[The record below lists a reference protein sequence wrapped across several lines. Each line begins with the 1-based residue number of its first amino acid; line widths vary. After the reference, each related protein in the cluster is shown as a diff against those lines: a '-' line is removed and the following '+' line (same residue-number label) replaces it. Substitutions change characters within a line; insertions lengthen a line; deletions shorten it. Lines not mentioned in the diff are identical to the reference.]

1 MILIPEIRAPFDNI
15 KSRVVHTGESF
26 ATGVAYLLFI
36 LMLLSM
42 IAEILFVA
50 LRGLI

>member
-15 KSRVVHTGESF
+15 KSRVVHTSESF

-36 LMLLSM
+36 LMLLTI
-42 IAEILFVA
+42 IAEALILIMRTLA
-50 LRGLI
+50 